1 MKKLLLLALVIV
13 IACTGCLLI
22 KSLNTCRRSPE
33 GDFAAFRAKK
43 MKLPV
48 RREPV
53 CLVAA
58 GDIMLSRGVAG
69 EIKKHG
75 GDPLHPFARIKHYLK
90 SGDIVF
96 GNLENPITPGSEIM
110 MPEMTLRADP
120 GSAQALREAGCSV
133 LSLANNHLADFG
145 TGGLLD
151 TLQYLDEAGIGHT
164 GAGKNEEEAFA
175 AVFREVNGLKLAFL
189 AFCDPALVQDFYLAG
204 VEQPG
209 VAFLEQEKVRAAVQ
223 DARDKADFVVVS
235 IHAGREYEPEP
246 DLAQTQ
252 FARLAVDAG
261 ADFVLGHHPHVVQK
275 IEQYKGK
282 YIFYSLGNF
291 IFDQKWSRATRIGL
305 AVKVFIAAGGVERLE
320 FLPVYINDQGQPQP
334 LAGDEAAELIKK
346 LGLRTAVAIY
356 PAWDPE
362 NSVFRE
368 GARYTFYANK
378 PIVKSRLIKN
388 RHFDLDQDG
397 ACEDFALRDGKLT
410 VLTGTQT
417 VWQSPD
423 EWWVDDFFLGDAN
436 NDGVPELSLLVWKS
450 GSFGT
455 HKPYWAAQEDKSI
468 KNHPFIFKLAG
479 GVIKPVWQSS
489 NLDRPNYE
497 AALADLDGDG
507 ENELVVTEGDYADPG
522 PREPAVW
529 KWNGWGFSQIA
540 YGEPKLSTT
549 PSP

>member
-13 IACTGCLLI
+13 IVCTGCLLI
-22 KSLNTCRRSPE
+22 KNLLPGTPGSGSPE

-43 MKLPV
+43 MKLPA
-48 RREPV
+48 RQEPV
-53 CLVAA
+53 CLVAV

-69 EIKKHG
+69 EIKKQG
-75 GDPLHPFARIKHYLK
+75 GDPLHPFAIIKYYLK

-96 GNLENPITPGSEIM
+96 GNLENPITPGREIM

-120 GSAQALREAGCSV
+120 GSAQALQEAGFSV

-145 TGGLLD
+145 SEGLLD
-151 TLQYLDEAGIGHT
+151 TLRYLDEAGIGHA
-164 GAGKNEEEAFA
+164 GAGENEEEAFA
-175 AVFREVNGLKLAFL
+175 AAFSEVNGLKLAFL
-189 AFCDPALVQDFYLAG
+189 AFTDPAIVPDAYLAG

-209 VAFLEQEKVRAAVQ
+209 IAFLEQEKVRAAVQ
-223 DARDKADFVVVS
+223 DARRKADFVVVS
-235 IHAGREYEPEP
+235 IHAGREYESEP

-261 ADFVLGHHPHVVQK
+261 ADLVLGHHPHVVQK

-282 YIFYSLGNF
+282 YIIYSLGNF
-291 IFDQKWSRATRIGL
+291 IFDQKWFRATRVGL
-305 AVKVFIAAGGVERLE
+305 AVKIFIAAGGVERME
-320 FLPVYINDQGQPQP
+320 FMPVFINDQDQPQP
-334 LAGDEAAELIKK
+334 LEGEDAAKVIKK
-346 LGLRTAVAIY
+346 LGLQTAGEAY

-362 NSVFRE
+362 SRVFKE
-368 GARYTFYANK
+368 STRYTFYANDPK
-378 PIVKSRLIKN
+378 VKSRLIKN

-397 ACEDFALRDGKLT
+397 ACEDFALRDGKLM
-410 VLTGTQT
+410 VAAGTQT

-436 NDGVPELSLLVWKS
+436 NDGVPELNLLIWKS
-450 GSFGT
+450 GSYGH
-455 HKPYWAAQEDKSI
+455 HKPFWVTQEDMNI
-468 KNHPFIFKLAG
+468 KNHLFIFKLAG

-507 ENELVVTEGDYADPG
+507 KNELVVTEGDYADPG
-522 PREPAVW
+522 RREPAVW
-529 KWNGWGFSQIA
+529 KWNGWGFSKIA
-540 YGEPKLSTT
+540 YGEPQDT
-549 PSP
+549 